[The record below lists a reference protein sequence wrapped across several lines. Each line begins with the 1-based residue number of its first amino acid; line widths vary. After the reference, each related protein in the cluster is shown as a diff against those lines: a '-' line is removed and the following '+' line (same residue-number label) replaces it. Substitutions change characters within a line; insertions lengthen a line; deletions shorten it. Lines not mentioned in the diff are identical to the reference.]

1 MADWEKIKA
10 EYITTDISVR
20 ELATKHGVH
29 YTTIGKK
36 ASKEG
41 WQDLRQ
47 QQTNTT
53 LTKILTAVSEQK
65 VDRAT
70 KLCNAADVLLEKIV
84 AGMTKGDS
92 IAPNAAKNYS
102 DAMRNIKEILMIRSA
117 EDIEEQKERIAKL
130 RREAQKTD
138 ESKTITISLEGGL
151 EEYAE

>member
-102 DAMRNIKEILMIRSA
+102 DAIKNIKEILMIKSA
-117 EDIEEQKERIAKL
+117 EDIEEQRARIEKL
-130 RREAQKTD
+130 RKEVSEDKNEPIRVIID
-138 ESKTITISLEGGL
+138 ESI
-151 EEYAE
+151 EEYGK